1 MLLRCALVRDG
12 QADLFAGAGLV
23 AGSEPT
29 AELEETELKLAAV
42 LDALGNARG
51 QGLV

>member
-1 MLLRCALVRDG
+1 MLRCALVRDG

-23 AGSEPT
+23 SGSEPA
-29 AELEETELKLAAV
+29 AELAETELKLAAV
-42 LDALGNARG
+42 LDVLGNARS